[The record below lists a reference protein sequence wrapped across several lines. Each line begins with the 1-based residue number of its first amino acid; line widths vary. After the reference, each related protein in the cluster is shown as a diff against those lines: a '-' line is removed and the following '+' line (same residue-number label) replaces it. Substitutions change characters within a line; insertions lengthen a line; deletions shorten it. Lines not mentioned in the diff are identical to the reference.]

1 MLAFVVK
8 NNEVKAYMRRWIKNV
23 YEIYVVQVQEH
34 DSRLFRA
41 RKTSF
46 IQKSVNRTPDIYVID
61 LEVID
66 MY

>member
-23 YEIYVVQVQEH
+23 YERNVVQVQKH
-34 DSRLFRA
+34 DSRLFGA

-46 IQKSVNRTPDIYVID
+46 IQKSDNRIRDIYVID
-61 LEVID
+61 LEL
-66 MY
+66 